1 MRITWKPLRCNGG
14 SDVMD
19 QTFPSIYELP
29 EPSDRAPVGLLHS
42 ESFPGIVKIIK
53 GKLRPLQPGR
63 QRDSNT
69 FSFNRQ
75 GAIAWR
81 LVETVEL

>member
-1 MRITWKPLRCNGG
+1 MKITSKPVCCDGG

-29 EPSDRAPVGLLHS
+29 EPSDQAPVGLLHS
-42 ESFPGIVKIIK
+42 ESYPGIVKNIK
-53 GKLRPLQPGR
+53 GKLRPLQPER